1 MTARKVL
8 RIGHPLLLEKSKPVS
23 HFNAPELQNLIQDM
37 LDTMEAEDGA
47 GLAAPQIGV
56 LLRVVV
62 FGIDNNPRYP
72 GMEPVPLTILI
83 NPVITPLSDVQEEG
97 WEGCISV
104 PAMRGLVPRYTQI
117 RYSGHDASGQFMERE
132 VNGFHAR
139 VVQHEV
145 DHLDGVLY
153 PQRIRDMTQFGYKEE
168 LIDKIGC

>member
-23 HFNAPELQNLIQDM
+23 QFNTPELQNLIQDM

-56 LLRVVV
+56 LVRVVV

-72 GMEPVPLTILI
+72 GMEPVPLTTLI

-104 PAMRGLVPRYTQI
+104 PSMRGLVPRYAQI
-117 RYSGHDASGQFMERE
+117 RYSGQDESGHFMERE
-132 VNGFHAR
+132 VDGFHAR